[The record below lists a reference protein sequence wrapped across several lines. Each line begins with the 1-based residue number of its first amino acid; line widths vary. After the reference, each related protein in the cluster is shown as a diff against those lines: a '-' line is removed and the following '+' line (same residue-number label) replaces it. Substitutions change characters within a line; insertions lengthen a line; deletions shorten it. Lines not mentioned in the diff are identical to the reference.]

1 MKVAGVLIVWIG
13 CFALC
18 LMLLKV
24 KYLEFNFPDPFSSD
38 RVILLDGTR
47 ATVTL
52 ELISLSVWPF

>member
-1 MKVAGVLIVWIG
+1 MFALAVV
-13 CFALC
+13 ALC

-52 ELISLSVWPF
+52 GLTSLSVWPF